1 MEEDTFLTLPRDK
14 NGFARL
20 QKKYSS
26 LYEKTNYLTDLT
38 LVQNRIVELDLKAA
52 NISALR
58 ASGMISSTILDRL
71 SDVDK
76 KTREV
81 RVGQMIRADKSIGK
95 LIKKG
100 IYQAREMLFR
110 SNLIQ
115 SQEVVSIKN
124 DAVYLAGRKLKHT
137 KFGFYEF
144 VPKNTYTFFL
154 QFDKLEFYYDGREN
168 RLDIKGLNQAEKDP
182 DQQKGMVKFFCTVFK
197 LYTQGRRKELSRY
210 LIQFSEDYKAKTLP
224 VEYYKE
230 LRNPSVYRTIFEI
243 SQYRY
248 NLMTAGES
256 DKTMING
263 IYNYKRYVIPMIQL
277 FI

>member
-14 NGFARL
+14 NGFVRL

-38 LVQNRIVELDLKAA
+38 LVQNRIVEWDLRAA

-58 ASGMISSTILDRL
+58 ASGMISSAILDRL

-144 VPKNTYTFFL
+144 VPKNSYTFFL